1 MAVKR
6 FDRAGTQR
14 LQMRVG
20 SLGHEASLSNALS
33 ETRAFGLTTA
43 QARLMAA
50 GIAEYVAQW
59 PAVFKALN
67 VRGADVDVLAQ
78 YLDGAHLRE
87 QRRAVL

>member
-1 MAVKR
+1 
-6 FDRAGTQR
+6 
-14 LQMRVG
+14 
-20 SLGHEASLSNALS
+20 
-33 ETRAFGLTTA
+33 
-43 QARLMAA
+43 MAA